1 MNFQRCRDE
10 YLIEI
15 YRQGDEAAI
24 EELFERYKALVRK
37 KAKAMFLAGGDNDDL
52 IQEGMIGLYKA
63 VRDYD
68 GTKEASFS
76 TFAGICIDR
85 QIMTAVAASNRKKN
99 IPLNTYISFDL
110 PANSD
115 DGSDVKLLDVMQP
128 NTEQNP
134 ENMYID
140 KEHAKQMEA
149 DLRNELSPLEKQ
161 VFALH
166 MESKNYRQIAVLLN
180 KSPKSIDNALQRIR
194 KKAML
199 LSFAQAQLHLRR
211 SRNFI
216 GRKPTSFAEGNF
228 IAKHFICTKATSFT
242 A

>member
-1 MNFQRCRDE
+1 MGFQGCSDE
-10 YLIEI
+10 YLIGI

-24 EELFERYKALVRK
+24 EELFERYKGLVRK
-37 KAKAMFLAGGDNDDL
+37 KAKAMFLAGGDSDDL

-68 GTKEASFS
+68 ATKEASFA

-128 NTEQNP
+128 DTEQNP

-140 KEHAKQMEA
+140 REYAKQMEA
-149 DLRNELSPLEKQ
+149 DLRNELSSFEKQ
-161 VFALH
+161 VFDLH
-166 MESKNYRQIAVLLN
+166 MEGKNYRQIAELLN

-194 KKAML
+194 NKAML
-199 LSFAQAQLHLRR
+199 GIL
-211 SRNFI
+211 
-216 GRKPTSFAEGNF
+216 G
-228 IAKHFICTKATSFT
+228 
-242 A
+242 